1 MKNVKRKGIN
11 YMVNKFVRGQIWA
24 VRTDIEKGNRVFSGE
39 HISLILGVNK
49 ENTITIIPSTSKLN
63 SENKILT
70 TVELELTNLDG
81 VTTVGHFIPNMVQTI
96 DARKAYRYI
105 GMLDKRSVMEV
116 QKAVGKY
123 LGFDKIKFEESFDK
137 IKENENIAREEQ
149 TPIVKEEKQMPI
161 AKEEK
166 QKPIKIGRPVK
177 AHAKIG
183 DIRCFKGKEYIKK
196 VDGKEKYNSIIAK
209 WPKEVLDS
217 IVEEYKNGSPKMAIA
232 FEYGISDTKV
242 GQYLRSRGLK

>member
-1 MKNVKRKGIN
+1 
-11 YMVNKFVRGQIWA
+11 MVNKFVRGQIWA
-24 VRTDIEKGNRVFSGE
+24 VRTDINKGDRVFNGE
-39 HISLILGVNK
+39 HISLILGVNR

-63 SENKILT
+63 PENKILT

-123 LGFDKIKFEESFDK
+123 LGFDKIRFEENFDK
-137 IKENENIAREEQ
+137 KYENENIAREEQ
-149 TPIVKEEKQMPI
+149 IPI
-161 AKEEK
+161 AKEEQTTIAK
-166 QKPIKIGRPVK
+166 EEKHTPIKGRPIK
-177 AHAKIG
+177 AQAKIG
-183 DIRCFKGKEYIKK
+183 DIKYFKGKEYIKK
-196 VDGKEKYNSIIAK
+196 VNGKEKYNSIIAK

-217 IVEEYKNGSPKMAIA
+217 IVEEYKNSAPKVAIA

-242 GQYLRSRGLK
+242 RHYLLSRGLK

>member
-1 MKNVKRKGIN
+1 
-11 YMVNKFVRGQIWA
+11 MVNKFVRGQIWA
-24 VRTDIEKGNRVFSGE
+24 VRTEINKGDRVFSGE

-63 SENKILT
+63 PENKILT

-81 VTTVGHFIPNMVQTI
+81 VTTVGHFIPNMIQTI

-116 QKAVGKY
+116 QRSVMEY
-123 LGFDKIKFEESFDK
+123 LGFKFKENFDRA
-137 IKENENIAREEQ
+137 KENENIVREEQ
-149 TPIVKEEKQMPI
+149 TPIVKEEKQAPIIKEEQTTI

-166 QKPIKIGRPVK
+166 QTTIKGIPVK
-177 AHAKIG
+177 AQAKIG
-183 DIRCFKGKEYIKK
+183 DIKYFKGKKYIKK

-217 IVEEYKNGSPKMAIA
+217 IVEEYKNGAPKVAIA

-242 GQYLRSRGLK
+242 RHYLLSRGLK

>member
-1 MKNVKRKGIN
+1 
-11 YMVNKFVRGQIWA
+11 MVNKFVRGQIWA

-70 TVELELTNLDG
+70 TVELKLTNLDG
-81 VTTVGHFIPNMVQTI
+81 VTTTGYFIPNMIQTI

-105 GMLDKRSVMEV
+105 GMLDKRSVTEV

-123 LGFDKIKFEESFDK
+123 LGFDRIKFEDNFDRV
-137 IKENENIAREEQ
+137 KENENIDREEQ
-149 TPIVKEEKQMPI
+149 TPIVKEEQTPIIKEKKQT
-161 AKEEK
+161 
-166 QKPIKIGRPVK
+166 PIKNANTIGRPVK
-177 AHAKIG
+177 AQAKIG
-183 DIRCFKGKEYIKK
+183 DIKYFKGKEYIKK
-196 VDGKEKYNSIIAK
+196 VDGKEKYNAVIAK

-217 IVEEYKNGSPKMAIA
+217 IVEKYKNGAPKVAIA

-242 GQYLRSRGLK
+242 RHYLLSRGLK

>member
-1 MKNVKRKGIN
+1 
-11 YMVNKFVRGQIWA
+11 MVNKFVRGQIWA
-24 VRTDIEKGNRVFSGE
+24 VRTDINKGDRVFSGE

-70 TVELELTNLDG
+70 TVELELTKLDG
-81 VTTVGHFIPNMVQTI
+81 VTTVGHFIPNMIQTI

-123 LGFDKIKFEESFDK
+123 LGFDRIKFEDNFDK

-166 QKPIKIGRPVK
+166 HTPIKGRPIK
-177 AHAKIG
+177 AQAKIG
-183 DIRCFKGKEYIKK
+183 DIKYFKGKEYIKK

-217 IVEEYKNGSPKMAIA
+217 IVEEYKNGAPKVAIA

-242 GQYLRSRGLK
+242 RHYLLSRGLK

>member
-1 MKNVKRKGIN
+1 
-11 YMVNKFVRGQIWA
+11 MVNKFVRGQIWA
-24 VRTDIEKGNRVFSGE
+24 VRTDINKGDRVFNGE
-39 HISLILGVNK
+39 HISLILGVNR

-63 SENKILT
+63 PENKILT

-81 VTTVGHFIPNMVQTI
+81 VTTVGHFIPNMIQTI

-123 LGFDKIKFEESFDK
+123 LGFDRIKFEDNFDK
-137 IKENENIAREEQ
+137 KYENENIDREEQ
-149 TPIVKEEKQMPI
+149 TPIVKEEQTPIVKEKKQT
-161 AKEEK
+161 
-166 QKPIKIGRPVK
+166 PIKNANTIGSLVK
-177 AHAKIG
+177 AQAKIG
-183 DIRCFKGKEYIKK
+183 DIKYFKGKEYIKK
-196 VDGKEKYNSIIAK
+196 VDGKEKYNAVIAK

-217 IVEEYKNGSPKMAIA
+217 IVEEYKNGAPKVAIA

-242 GQYLRSRGLK
+242 RHYLLSRGLK